1 MPPEKI
7 IDFLTLMGDKID
19 NVPGVPKCGEKT
31 AAKWITEFGSV
42 DGVIENAEKVKG
54 KIGENLRSVLG
65 FLPIA
70 LQLVT
75 IKTDADLSAEVPSL
89 ESLKLKTPNRTELL
103 DYYNKLEF
111 RSWAKELKKT
121 DVPGEVK
128 PLETS
133 TTAQKRAA
141 VGAAPIEGATLDLFS
156 QEQESEVE
164 RTLEIVTDETK
175 AKELALHLED
185 LVTKEAL
192 NSMSYLMVPPSRNT
206 CLWASLSEP
215 RTARQLRPD

>member
-7 IDFLTLMGDKID
+7 IDFLALMGDKID

-54 KIGENLRSVLG
+54 KIGENLRSALG

-70 LQLVT
+70 RQLVT

-111 RSWAKELKKT
+111 RSWAKELEKT
-121 DVPGEVK
+121 DVPAEVK
-128 PLETS
+128 PLETR

-141 VGAAPIEGATLDLFS
+141 VGPRRLKAILLICSLRNKNPKWK
-156 QEQESEVE
+156 E
-164 RTLEIVTDETK
+164 RLK
-175 AKELALHLED
+175 
-185 LVTKEAL
+185 
-192 NSMSYLMVPPSRNT
+192 
-206 CLWASLSEP
+206 SL
-215 RTARQLRPD
+215 RTRLKPKSWRFTWKT

>member
-1 MPPEKI
+1 
-7 IDFLTLMGDKID
+7 MGDKID

-54 KIGENLRSVLG
+54 KIGENLRSALG

-70 LQLVT
+70 RQLVT

-111 RSWAKELKKT
+111 RSWAK
-121 DVPGEVK
+121 
-128 PLETS
+128 
-133 TTAQKRAA
+133 
-141 VGAAPIEGATLDLFS
+141 
-156 QEQESEVE
+156 
-164 RTLEIVTDETK
+164 
-175 AKELALHLED
+175 
-185 LVTKEAL
+185 
-192 NSMSYLMVPPSRNT
+192 
-206 CLWASLSEP
+206 
-215 RTARQLRPD
+215 